1 MGLCIV
7 IDNQEANWEVIRT
20 EQYGTTIKIKNGS
33 IWNVQEY
40 TDPKTGKRKLQI
52 FREGANFNALQIT
65 RPAQAEGAAYGNA
78 AENEDQKL
86 RIFYSKWQ
94 GLQSPHRAP
103 ASFAVLDLRSGA
115 GFAQQV
121 LCICLPQ
128 KIETAQNRSI
138 SFNIINFERIPLNQS
153 LINESLI
160 QKPKA
165 IPHMA
170 RTIWPLLAYDRMY
183 QKGYVA
189 LAT

>member
-103 ASFAVLDLRSGA
+103 ASFAVFGSPERRRVRPTGTLHMSPTENRDGA
-115 GFAQQV
+115 
-121 LCICLPQ
+121 
-128 KIETAQNRSI
+128 
-138 SFNIINFERIPLNQS
+138 
-153 LINESLI
+153 ESV
-160 QKPKA
+160 
-165 IPHMA
+165 
-170 RTIWPLLAYDRMY
+170 DRF
-183 QKGYVA
+183 
-189 LAT
+189 